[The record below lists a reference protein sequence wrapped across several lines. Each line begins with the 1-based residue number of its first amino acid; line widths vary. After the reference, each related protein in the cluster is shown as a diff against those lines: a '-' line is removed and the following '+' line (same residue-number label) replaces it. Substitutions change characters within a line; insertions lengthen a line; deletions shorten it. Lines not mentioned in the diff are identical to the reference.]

1 VLKRK
6 IAEILAGLG
15 FLEISNYHL
24 TTKKEQFTRMG
35 INEKNEKDYIEIN
48 ESKTEN
54 DILRK
59 DLSAYILKTFSRNID
74 SEYPQKIFEIGKI
87 FLLKEKNIEEKENL
101 AVGICPG
108 NFTEIKQTLEYL
120 ERTLNIKLNIKPSEN
135 PSSHLIDGRTGKIF
149 FQDKIIGEIGEVHP
163 KILKNWKIKMPISI
177 LEIDLE
183 EIFKN
188 FDRGL

>member
-1 VLKRK
+1 
-6 IAEILAGLG
+6 
-15 FLEISNYHL
+15 
-24 TTKKEQFTRMG
+24 M
-35 INEKNEKDYIEIN
+35 
-48 ESKTEN
+48 
-54 DILRK
+54 
-59 DLSAYILKTFSRNID
+59 
-74 SEYPQKIFEIGKI
+74 
-87 FLLKEKNIEEKENL
+87 
-101 AVGICPG
+101 
-108 NFTEIKQTLEYL
+108 